1 MSAKVDVAMPSER
14 EIRVTRAFAA
24 SAQRIFDF
32 HTKPEYVQKW
42 LLGPAGWSMPTCE
55 IDLRVGGIY
64 RYVWRDT
71 RRDSEFGVRGEYREI
86 AAPQRLVHT
95 ENMDGTEGE
104 ALCTLTFVEASGNT
118 TLSTTML
125 FPSKEI
131 RDRALQSGMTDGM
144 STSYERLASTLEEEP

>member
-32 HTKPEYVQKW
+32 HTKPEYIQKW
-42 LLGPAGWSMPTCE
+42 LLGPPGWSMPTCE

-71 RRDSEFGVRGEYREI
+71 SRDSEFGVRGEYREI

-104 ALCTLTFVEASGNT
+104 ALCTLTFVEASGST